1 MSFSLI
7 PDGVCPSIYD
17 LDYEALARRG
27 VRLVLADLDNTLIPY
42 SEGMPD
48 QALTDWLTRLRGLG
62 MELFV
67 VSNSR
72 KSKRVPQFCQALG
85 VPYIRHAGK
94 PKPGGYYKALEQ
106 MGCRCLPIAWGPA
119 LPGCRCVW
127 CGPLS
132 LETPSAFCATP
143 WSCPSGR
150 QGRGGLPPTSPC
162 GARWRREGQVRPGG
176 QFG

>member
-1 MSFSLI
+1 MPFSLI

-94 PKPGGYYKALEQ
+94 PRTGGYYKALEQ
-106 MGCRCLPIAWGPA
+106 MGCQPHEAIMLGDQLFTDCL
-119 LPGCRCVW
+119 
-127 CGPLS
+127 
-132 LETPSAFCATP
+132 
-143 WSCPSGR
+143 
-150 QGRGGLPPTSPC
+150 
-162 GARWRREGQVRPGG
+162 GARIAGVPVCLVRPIE
-176 QFG
+176 FGNPFRFLRYAVELPFRAAGKGRTAAHFPLRGEVEA